1 MIALEM
7 LGGGLILTGVLFAA
21 VMIQIRLATSAA
33 ERAIERVRLDQI
45 QSLSQE
51 CIVGF
56 ANAFDIRLDLDDFE
70 ESARALSGQMDQG
83 DMMRKPFAKE
93 DFELYCV
100 LPLGAF
106 MGELLRVHANGSW
119 RSAES
124 GGLELLIPNG
134 EETFRIQPFQRV
146 LEHLRAADAPGSIY
160 AALDAARQLEKPEER
175 TESSGSTA
183 L

>member
-7 LGGGLILTGVLFAA
+7 LGGGLILAGIIFVA
-21 VMIQIRLATSAA
+21 VVVQIRLGTSAA

-45 QSLSQE
+45 QSLCQE
-51 CIVGF
+51 CIGGF

-83 DMMRKPFAKE
+83 EMIRKPFAKE
-93 DFELYCV
+93 DFDLYCV

-119 RSAES
+119 RSAEP
-124 GGLELLIPNG
+124 GGLELLIPDG
-134 EETFRIQPFQRV
+134 EGSFRIQPFQRV
-146 LEHLRAADAPGSIY
+146 LEHLTAADAPGSIY
-160 AALDAARQLEKPEER
+160 ATLDAARQLEKPEDR
-175 TESSGSTA
+175 TESSGPTTV
-183 L
+183 